1 MSGGSSGSSQPT
13 TTTVNQTSIPAYA
26 QPYVESTLGQ
36 AQALTSQS
44 QYQPYS
50 SSNLFAPF
58 TPLQNQAMGNISNMQ
73 VSPQIQQGTDLAN
86 QAGSMAGQYGNMG
99 AQSGATGQN
108 LGTQGGAAFGNMG
121 AQAGA
126 SYGQNATDPNAVASY
141 MNPYIQNTLQPA
153 QQLLNQQYGMQGAA
167 EQSAATSQGAFGGS
181 REALM
186 AGLNQQNA
194 NLASNQLVGNA
205 YNQAYNTANTNM
217 QNAAQ
222 LGISGANAG
231 LQGVNTQLAGTAQ
244 GMQGAQAG
252 ISGTNAQLQAA
263 GTLGQLGQTNYSQ
276 QMGIDQA
283 QLGAG
288 AQQQQQQQN
297 VNNFNYQQS
306 LNEQNFPY
314 QNLSFMQGMY
324 SGLPMS
330 QSSQQMYQAQPSI
343 VPQAVGAAGAYM
355 TSNAMKPGGKTGGLG
370 SKIAGYAGGGI
381 VALAGGGDT
390 SQNATG
396 VPSGSAISQLN
407 PLTLPSALASL
418 STEQVQGYA
427 RSVPPGTVAAELVN
441 TELQK
446 RTSTQQSVAS
456 IPAINGAQRTAA
468 QMSPNELPQQAGLAG
483 QRGLPG
489 KAGISAYGKQAD
501 FQVPTGAQGGI
512 VAFGGGGNTGNTPD
526 KNFLNPIQSYD
537 MNGEPINP
545 YLTPNEQ
552 NLLVLQTAKEQE
564 KAAGM
569 PQNPYEG
576 PVQSEE
582 TLKYSAAGQ
591 GADPT
596 SLSSNGSSFPTS
608 MPPAAPPPSPNY
620 AGDVNASMANPM
632 EAGASGAAPTP
643 SLSPA
648 ANVANAK
655 AAPITGAMPTGATTA
670 AGDKISFGKA
680 APSPAGL
687 GSFADFKSRIAD
699 EAKLSPEDQAQLN
712 KQRQN
717 NEAKVA
723 RAANQESNVVNQS
736 LMQGFLAMMGG
747 RTMAEGVAKAA
758 EKFGNTY
765 ATADQAAKAA
775 TEKAAEA
782 QDAQSQ
788 YEMALK
794 RGDKK
799 LAADMVEKYDKI
811 SIDKYKADLDYSA
824 KTAAT
829 SAAGAANI
837 IAKQQTLLGGLTN
850 ALTNANAKR
859 DAAIKNELTP
869 MQKSFDAQYLMVP
882 DKEKPAFTEAY
893 NKAVKLKRLEIE
905 KTYDKITDPIE
916 RDLSY
921 YRGNLTGRGNG
932 SSDSTSKITLLGP
945 KP

>member
-86 QAGSMAGQYGNMG
+86 QAGGMAGQYGNMG

-167 EQSAATSQGAFGGS
+167 EQGAATSQGAFGGS

-252 ISGTNAQLQAA
+252 ISGANAQLQAA

-276 QMGIDQA
+276 QMGINQA
-283 QLGAG
+283 QLSAG

-343 VPQAVGAAGAYM
+343 VPQAIGAAGAYM

-446 RTSTQQSVAS
+446 RTNTQQSVAS

-468 QMSPNELPQQAGLAG
+468 QMSPNELPQQAGLSG

-512 VAFGGGGNTGNTPD
+512 VAFGGGAYVMSETEGGAALPYRQQQGATTATPPVNTYVPSEQIPLDQAQLNTPYSELPKELSEQD
-526 KNFLNPIQSYD
+526 KQQLAIETTRQ
-537 MNGEPINP
+537 
-545 YLTPNEQ
+545 
-552 NLLVLQTAKEQE
+552 
-564 KAAGM
+564 AA
-569 PQNPYEG
+569 
-576 PVQSEE
+576 
-582 TLKYSAAGQ
+582 AI
-591 GADPT
+591 PT
-596 SLSSNGSSFPTS
+596 VATQ
-608 MPPAAPPPSPNY
+608 PSPNY

-699 EAKLSPEDQAQLN
+699 EAKLSPEDQAQLD
-712 KQRQN
+712 KQRQRAD
-717 NEAKVA
+717 AKVA

-837 IAKQQTLLGGLTN
+837 IAKQQTVLGGLTN
-850 ALTNANAKR
+850 SLTNTNAKR
-859 DAAIKNELTP
+859 YTAIKDEIGP
-869 MQKSFDAQYLMVP
+869 M
-882 DKEKPAFTEAY
+882 
-893 NKAVKLKRLEIE
+893 E
-905 KTYDKITDPIE
+905 KTYNAQLTMTPPKEQAALTEEHNRAVKRKTLEINALFDKLTDPIE